1 MRPGRGEFDRRVL
14 GSFLEHL
21 GRAVYTGVYQP
32 GSPLADAKGFRTDV
46 AREVKELGVPIVR
59 YPGGNF
65 VSGYNWLDGVGPKA
79 ERPTV
84 LDRAWNSLESNQF
97 GTNDFIDWCAAVGTE
112 PLLGMNFGTGSVEMA
127 LAYVEYCNLDRGTRW
142 SDLRRSHGYERP
154 HNVRYWCLG
163 NEMDG
168 PWQIGQLQAREY
180 GRKAR
185 DAAQQMR
192 TIDPDLQLIACGSSG
207 TFMPGYLA
215 WDREVLEECYDQVD
229 GLSLHAYYGNTA
241 RWSGNSTARYLAMN
255 LDMDRHIH
263 EVAAVCDYVQGLQRS
278 SKRLWL
284 SFDEWNVWYRAR
296 DAQATDG
303 KRAAAPR
310 LLEEVYNLEDALLV
324 GGFVNTLLRNSDR
337 VRVAC
342 LAQLVNVIAPLVTN
356 DRGVLRQSTY
366 YPYAWALRYARG
378 RVLDLR
384 VESET
389 YPIIGAG
396 TAVRLRPQRRRAVR
410 RPRGDARRA
419 GPAGRRAAA
428 QPRPR
433 RRTRGGARVGGRRP
447 DPGARVRDAHRS
459 GPEGVQHLRGA
470 AAGGPAAR
478 WPPRRPAA
486 RMTLRLPPRSYSVLH
501 VALTAPWPDGLSQRP
516 SVDERL
522 GRFAPAEQERIGHQP
537 ERRDIDVAVAAPD
550 QLVEPGVE
558 RRILAILEVRR
569 RCRPAATGWRRP
581 APGRAAPGRSP
592 L

>member
-1 MRPGRGEFDRRVL
+1 MASTNTGRLWQPRDAHKTWHGEGAVGRRTFLTGLGGAGLLMAAGSWLEAIGYAQTRGPARALVSGGAGRTDFDRRVL

-79 ERPTV
+79 QRPTV
-84 LDRAWNSLESNQF
+84 LDRAWNTLESNQF
-97 GTNDFIDWCAAVGTE
+97 GTNDFIDWCALVGAE
-112 PLLGMNFGTGSVEMA
+112 ALLGMNFGTGSVESA
-127 LAYVEYCNLDRGTRW
+127 LAYVEYCNHPRGTRW
-142 SDLRRSHGYERP
+142 SDLRRAHGYEQP
-154 HNVRYWCLG
+154 HGIKYWCLG

-185 DAAQQMR
+185 DAAKQMR
-192 TIDPDLQLIACGSSG
+192 VIDPRLQLIACGSSG
-207 TFMPGYLA
+207 TFMPTYLA

-241 RWSGNSTARYLAMN
+241 ELSGNSAARYLAMN

-263 EVAAVCDYVQGLQRS
+263 EVAAVCDYVQGLKRS

-296 DAQATDG
+296 GGPATDG
-303 KRAAAPR
+303 RGTVAPR

-356 DRGVLRQSTY
+356 DQGVLRQSTY
-366 YPYAWALRYARG
+366 YPYAWALRYAKG

-389 YPIIGAG
+389 YPITPTGLQADFARTG
-396 TAVRLRPQRRRAVR
+396 EVPFVDVVATLDEPARQAAVLVLNRDLTNERELSVEWQDVVPKRVLACETLT
-410 RPRGDARRA
+410 
-419 GPAGRRAAA
+419 GPELKAFNTFEA
-428 QPRPR
+428 PR
-433 RRTRGGARVGGRRP
+433 RVAP
-447 DPGARVRDAHRS
+447 QALPA
-459 GPEGVQHLRGA
+459 P
-470 AAGGPAAR
+470 AAGS
-478 WPPRRPAA
+478 
-486 RMTLRLPPRSYSVLH
+486 RMSFKLPPRSYT
-501 VALTAPWPDGLSQRP
+501 VAHLGL
-516 SVDERL
+516 
-522 GRFAPAEQERIGHQP
+522 
-537 ERRDIDVAVAAPD
+537 
-550 QLVEPGVE
+550 
-558 RRILAILEVRR
+558 
-569 RCRPAATGWRRP
+569 
-581 APGRAAPGRSP
+581 
-592 L
+592 

>member
-1 MRPGRGEFDRRVL
+1 MTATATTRRSFLAGLGSLGALAAGATWLETIGYAQSRGATRAFLRRAPGRSPFDRRLL

-21 GRAVYTGVYQP
+21 GRAVYGGVYQP
-32 GSPLADAKGFRTDV
+32 GSPLADAKGFRNDV

-65 VSGYNWLDGVGPKA
+65 VSGYNWLDGVGPKTA
-79 ERPTV
+79 RPAV

-97 GTNDFIDWCAAVGTE
+97 GTNEFIEWCGVVGAE
-112 PLLGMNFGTGSVEMA
+112 PLLGMNFGTGSVEAA
-127 LAYVEYCNLDRGTRW
+127 LAYVEYCNLDRGTKW

-154 HNVRYWCLG
+154 HGVRYWCLG

-185 DAAQQMR
+185 DAAKQMR
-192 TIDPDLQLIACGSSG
+192 GLDPDLQLIACGSSG
-207 TFMPGYLA
+207 TFMPSYLA

-296 DAQATDG
+296 DAAATDG

-342 LAQLVNVIAPLVTN
+342 LAQLVNVIAPLVTD

-378 RVLDLR
+378 HVLDLR

-389 YPIIGAG
+389 YPISAAGLQADFARDGVVPFVDVVATLDEPARQGAVLLLNRDLDGEREVVLEWAELAPTRVLACETLTG
-396 TAVRLRPQRRRAVR
+396 TDLKAFNTF
-410 RPRGDARRA
+410 DA
-419 GPAGRRAAA
+419 
-428 QPRPR
+428 PR
-433 RRTRGGARVGGRRP
+433 RVAP
-447 DPGARVRDAHRS
+447 QPLPSPSPG
-459 GPEGVQHLRGA
+459 
-470 AAGGPAAR
+470 
-478 WPPRRPAA
+478 A
-486 RMTLRLPPRSYSVLH
+486 RMTLRLPPRSYTALH
-501 VALTAPWPDGLSQRP
+501 LAL
-516 SVDERL
+516 
-522 GRFAPAEQERIGHQP
+522 
-537 ERRDIDVAVAAPD
+537 
-550 QLVEPGVE
+550 
-558 RRILAILEVRR
+558 
-569 RCRPAATGWRRP
+569 
-581 APGRAAPGRSP
+581 
-592 L
+592 